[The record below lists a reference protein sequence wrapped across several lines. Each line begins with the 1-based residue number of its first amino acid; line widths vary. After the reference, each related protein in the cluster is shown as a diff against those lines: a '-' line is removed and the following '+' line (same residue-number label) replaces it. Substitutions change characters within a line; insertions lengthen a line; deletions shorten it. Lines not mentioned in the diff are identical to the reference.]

1 MNTDTYQNALE
12 STKDSIEDVNNAIG
26 FSLGS
31 LTLEKLITSAITL
44 VICVLVIW
52 LVMRVARRISAH
64 SRLSESLSRF
74 ILKVL
79 KIALEFMAI
88 LIVADSLGFNVTA
101 LLAVY
106 LLAAAFQWL
115 LSYCTNVV
123 CYRTVRDLRDAAFTK
138 IHQVPLKAIDRTP
151 HGDIVAR
158 VTADAEAVGD
168 GLLQGVS
175 QLMTGVATIVGTIA
189 FMLSISVPVALVVIL
204 LTPLSV
210 LAAGIINSIGVVLF
224 LSPVHLYDSGISGT
238 SMLLGQL
245 TPEWLPLSFFLIV
258 LNVPLFAY
266 GAKKQGAAF
275 TVYSIFAVVVYSA
288 SSYVITYV
296 LPIDVSSSSPIA
308 GNDLL
313 LCAVFGGL
321 ISGVG
326 SGLTIRFGGAID
338 GIEVMA
344 VLFAKRLGLT
354 VGSFVMVYNVI
365 LYLVC
370 GIVLQSFILPLY
382 SILTYCAAIKTV
394 DFIVEGFD
402 KAKSAMII
410 TTKEEEI
417 SKELSDAFGHGIT
430 LIDSEGYYKGR
441 QQTIIYF
448 VVNRFQIAKM
458 KSIIHRIDP
467 NAFVTISDVSD
478 IMGSSINRRQ

>member
-1 MNTDTYQNALE
+1 M
-12 STKDSIEDVNNAIG
+12 
-26 FSLGS
+26 
-31 LTLEKLITSAITL
+31 
-44 VICVLVIW
+44 
-52 LVMRVARRISAH
+52 
-64 SRLSESLSRF
+64 
-74 ILKVL
+74 
-79 KIALEFMAI
+79 
-88 LIVADSLGFNVTA
+88 
-101 LLAVY
+101 
-106 LLAAAFQWL
+106 
-115 LSYCTNVV
+115 
-123 CYRTVRDLRDAAFTK
+123 
-138 IHQVPLKAIDRTP
+138 
-151 HGDIVAR
+151 
-158 VTADAEAVGD
+158 
-168 GLLQGVS
+168 
-175 QLMTGVATIVGTIA
+175 
-189 FMLSISVPVALVVIL
+189 SISSLKSEL
-204 LTPLSV
+204 SPLSFLIL

-245 TPEWLPLSFFLIV
+245 TPDWLPLSFFLIV

-266 GAKKQGAAF
+266 GAKRQGTAF
-275 TVYSIFAVVVYSA
+275 TVYSIFAVAVYSA
-288 SSYVITYV
+288 SSYMITYV
-296 LPIDVSSSSPIA
+296 LPIDVLTSSPIA

-313 LCAVFGGL
+313 LCAIFGGL

-354 VGSFVMVYNVI
+354 VGSFVMIYNVI

-410 TTKEEEI
+410 TTKEIEI
-417 SKELSDAFGHGIT
+417 SRELSDAFGHGIT

-441 QQTIIYF
+441 EQTIIYF

>member
-1 MNTDTYQNALE
+1 M
-12 STKDSIEDVNNAIG
+12 
-26 FSLGS
+26 
-31 LTLEKLITSAITL
+31 
-44 VICVLVIW
+44 
-52 LVMRVARRISAH
+52 
-64 SRLSESLSRF
+64 
-74 ILKVL
+74 
-79 KIALEFMAI
+79 
-88 LIVADSLGFNVTA
+88 
-101 LLAVY
+101 
-106 LLAAAFQWL
+106 
-115 LSYCTNVV
+115 
-123 CYRTVRDLRDAAFTK
+123 
-138 IHQVPLKAIDRTP
+138 
-151 HGDIVAR
+151 
-158 VTADAEAVGD
+158 
-168 GLLQGVS
+168 
-175 QLMTGVATIVGTIA
+175 
-189 FMLSISVPVALVVIL
+189 SISSLKSEL
-204 LTPLSV
+204 SPLSFLIL

-245 TPEWLPLSFFLIV
+245 TPDWLPLSFFLIV
-258 LNVPLFAY
+258 LNIPLFAY
-266 GAKKQGAAF
+266 GAKRQGATF
-275 TVYSIFAVVVYSA
+275 TVYSIFAVAVYSA
-288 SSYVITYV
+288 SSYMITYV
-296 LPIDVSSSSPIA
+296 LPIDVLTSSPIA

-313 LCAVFGGL
+313 LCAIFGGL

-354 VGSFVMVYNVI
+354 VGSFVMIYNVI

-410 TTKEEEI
+410 TTKEIEI

-441 QQTIIYF
+441 EQTIIYF